1 MENMKKIFLITGLI
15 LLLLVILAFAM
26 EPFFFPQPN
35 RQVYENCGLVQIG
48 MTYDEVVKIMGKP
61 ASERQEDNTT
71 KLLYLAGG
79 IQTEAGIGFEFKDGL
94 LITKNCGVDNPT

>member
-1 MENMKKIFLITGLI
+1 MKKVFLITSLI

-26 EPFFFPQPN
+26 EPVFFPKPN
-35 RQVYENCGLVQIG
+35 WQVYKNCDLVQIG

-61 ASERQEDNTT
+61 ASERREDNTI

-79 IQTEAGIGFEFKDGL
+79 IQTEAGIGFEFKDGF
-94 LITKNCGVDNPT
+94 LITKNCGVDNFK